1 MTYEPLLMR
10 QTPTYKIYKGLQR
23 PLVFKIFKGKYI
35 YWALGSIV
43 AGVIT
48 GGAASMI
55 ISSIAGAITM
65 VLVAIPLLFFII
77 SKQKEGLY
85 TKTKDECIYMIS
97 RPTGCRSK
105 I

>member
-1 MTYEPLLMR
+1 MNI
-10 QTPTYKIYKGLQR
+10 PTYKIYKGLQR

-43 AGVIT
+43 AGVVA

-55 ISSIAGAITM
+55 ISSIAGAVTM
-65 VLVAIPLLFFII
+65 VLVAIPLLFFTI

-85 TKTKDECIYMIS
+85 TKTKEDCIYMIGK
-97 RPTGCRSK
+97 RRDSK
-105 I
+105 IDF

>member
-1 MTYEPLLMR
+1 MK

-48 GGAASMI
+48 GGAASMM

-65 VLVAIPLLFFII
+65 VVVAIPLLFFTI

-85 TKTKDECIYMIS
+85 TKTKDDCIYMIG
-97 RPTGCRSK
+97 RMTGISNN

>member
-1 MTYEPLLMR
+1 MTYEQSTMN
-10 QTPTYKIYKGLQR
+10 QYKIYKGLQR

-43 AGVIT
+43 AGVIA

-65 VLVAIPLLFFII
+65 VLVAIPLLFFTI
-77 SKQKEGLY
+77 SKQKTGLY
-85 TKTKDECIYMIS
+85 NKTKDDCIYMIA
-97 RPTGCRSK
+97 RFRNYGPDW
-105 I
+105 

>member
-1 MTYEPLLMR
+1 MI
-10 QTPTYKIYKGLQR
+10 TPEKYKIFKGLQR

-48 GGAASMI
+48 GGAASML
-55 ISSIAGAITM
+55 ISSLAGAIVM
-65 VLVAIPLLFFII
+65 VLVAIPLLLFTI

-85 TKTKDECIYMIS
+85 TKTKDDCIYMIGKL
-97 RPTGCRSK
+97 TGIKKRV
-105 I
+105 

>member
-1 MTYEPLLMR
+1 MNIPS
-10 QTPTYKIYKGLQR
+10 YKIYKGLQR

-43 AGVIT
+43 AGVVA

-65 VLVAIPLLFFII
+65 VLVAIPLLFYTI
-77 SKQKEGLY
+77 SQQKEGLF
-85 TKTKDECIYMIS
+85 TKTKEDCIYMIS
-97 RPTGCRSK
+97 CKPNLSIGE
-105 I
+105 